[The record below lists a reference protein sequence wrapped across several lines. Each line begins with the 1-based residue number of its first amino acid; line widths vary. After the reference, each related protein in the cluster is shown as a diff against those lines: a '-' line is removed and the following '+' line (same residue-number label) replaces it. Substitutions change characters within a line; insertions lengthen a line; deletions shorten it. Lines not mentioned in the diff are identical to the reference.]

1 MSTRPVLCR
10 ASKVKVE
17 AMPADYDPDQE
28 PEMEYTPLTRKRGAG
43 NNVSTV
49 SEPKKARRHQEP
61 EGPIGRQPQNPTCV
75 PPSVDDFEP
84 EILAGNHLCVI
95 DGCGEEVED
104 DGTDLGTHY
113 ASHYLEEGVRAS
125 LFAHPVLGHL
135 LVDDL
140 DTLQET
146 YDNILNSTVK
156 KYRLVE
162 ILGLCF
168 CSSCPI

>member
-1 MSTRPVLCR
+1 MSARSVLSR
-10 ASKVKVE
+10 ASKVKVKVE
-17 AMPADYDPDQE
+17 AMPADYDPDQV

-43 NNVSTV
+43 NNVSTG
-49 SEPKKARRHQEP
+49 SEPKKARRSQEP
-61 EGPIGRQPQNPTCV
+61 KGPSVQQTCV
-75 PPSVDDFEP
+75 EDFEL

-125 LFAHPVLGHL
+125 LFVHPVLGHL

-146 YDNILNSTVK
+146 YENNILHSTVK

-162 ILGLCF
+162 ILVLYF

>member
-1 MSTRPVLCR
+1 MSTRPVLSR

-28 PEMEYTPLTRKRGAG
+28 PEMEYMPLTRKRGAG
-43 NNVSTV
+43 NNVSTLN
-49 SEPKKARRHQEP
+49 EPKKARRSQEP
-61 EGPIGRQPQNPTCV
+61 KG
-75 PPSVDDFEP
+75 PSVQQTSVNDFEP

-125 LFAHPVLGHL
+125 LFVHPVLGHL

-146 YDNILNSTVK
+146 YKNQILNSTVK
-156 KYRLVE
+156 KYR
-162 ILGLCF
+162 
-168 CSSCPI
+168 